1 MQSLRI
7 RFLKRVISMILL
19 ISIWVTAIVFA
30 EISYNDVTCS
40 GIKIKLES
48 ENEKSLLSKKDI
60 DKVITE
66 EGTSYFLDKPLDE
79 ISLSKMESRVRKIP
93 LVKSCEAHVDFSGKI
108 VVSVQEYSP
117 VARIL
122 YNTIGTNT
130 QPDQYVTNN
139 GEFIGTSSLFTPRV
153 LVVSGPYFST
163 FRKNLKDEK
172 SKNLLPLF
180 KFINN
185 DEFWKAQ
192 IGQIEVA
199 KDGGIILIPT
209 IGNAKVDFGLPIN
222 IENKFKKLSVFY
234 KQIIPN
240 KGWNKYQWVRV
251 KYKNQLIC
259 E

>member
-7 RFLKRVISMILL
+7 RFLKRVISMIIL
-19 ISIWVTAIVFA
+19 IIIWVSAIVFA
-30 EISYNDVTCS
+30 EISYNEVTCQ

-60 DKVITE
+60 DQVITE
-66 EGTSYFLDKPLDE
+66 DGTSYFLDKPLDK
-79 ISLSKMESRVRKIP
+79 ISLSKMERRVRRIP
-93 LVKSCEAHVDFSGKI
+93 LVKSCEAHFDFSGKI

-117 VARIL
+117 IARIL
-122 YNTIGTNT
+122 YQTIGTSPK
-130 QPDQYVTNN
+130 PDQYVTND
-139 GEFIGTSSLFTPRV
+139 GHFIGTSSLFTPRV
-153 LVVSGPYFST
+153 LVVSGQYFEIY
-163 FRKNLKDEK
+163 RPNLMDER
-172 SKNLLPLF
+172 SKTLLPLF
-180 KFINN
+180 KFIND

-192 IGQIEVA
+192 ISQVEVN

-209 IGNAKVDFGLPIN
+209 IGNTRVDFGLPIH

>member
-7 RFLKRVISMILL
+7 RFLKRVISMIIL
-19 ISIWVTAIVFA
+19 ISIWVSAIVFA
-30 EISYNDVTCS
+30 EISYNEVTCQ
-40 GIKIKLES
+40 GIKIKLDS
-48 ENEKSLLSKKDI
+48 ENEKSSLSKKDI
-60 DKVITE
+60 DRVITE
-66 EGTSYFLDKPLDE
+66 EGTNYFLDKPLDE
-79 ISLSKMESRVRKIP
+79 ISLSKMENRVRKIP
-93 LVKSCEAHVDFSGKI
+93 LVKSCEAHFDFSGKI

-122 YNTIGTNT
+122 NNTIGGSN
-130 QPDQYVTNN
+130 QPDQYVTKD
-139 GEFIGTSSLFTPRV
+139 GHFIGTSLLFTPRV
-153 LVVSGPYFST
+153 LVVSGSYFQP
-163 FRKNLKDEK
+163 FRKNLMDEK
-172 SKNLLPLF
+172 SKSLLDLF
-180 KFINN
+180 KFINQ

-192 IGQIEVA
+192 IGQVEVA

-209 IGNAKVDFGLPIN
+209 LGNTRVDFGLPIH

-234 KQIIPN
+234 KQIIPS